1 MRVWMALMA
10 LAMLASTASAQERPV
25 RATFDNSVAGV
36 TEGGRF
42 DLSRLN
48 LAAAPIEAQAPS
60 AQRPAPPAPP
70 PPAPTR
76 RRRGSM
82 VGYIEDATVES
93 KIRVRFDTAY
103 HDTAPDRA
111 EFFYAKCG
119 CYRDVPTTDPAF
131 DPDSP
136 GPRPGAANDV
146 NFQQLDVW
154 GEYAIRPG
162 ISIFGQLPV
171 RWLQPQ
177 SFIPGTG
184 AGFPDHSGIG
194 DIRAGARF
202 AAINAEDHSLT
213 IQGQFFL
220 PSGDAENGMGT
231 DHASLEPEVLYFRQ
245 LTDIVTLESQFGV
258 WIPFGGAAGLLVAQW
273 TLGVIGS
280 LLPAEAEGRRVAE
293 VHRQEADDR
302 GRREDR
308 EDSLPEDREVRGQ
321 QSERRGRAEQLEPEH
336 RVRHTVVEPGH
347 AHGLLVDHGV
357 QAVHI
362 QARRTCHRPPVQC
375 LPGKTPER
383 ALDVPLG
390 GRRPDERRT
399 FRPLVREL
407 DRQLVVAP

>member
-1 MRVWMALMA
+1 MALMA

-25 RATFDNSVAGV
+25 RATFDNGVAGV

-258 WIPFGGAAGLLVAQW
+258 WIPFGGAAGLPTNGDDKFSGSVLNY
-273 TLGVIGS
+273 GIGS
-280 LLPAEAEGRRVAE
+280 GVDLFRRP
-293 VHRQEADDR
+293 
-302 GRREDR
+302 GL
-308 EDSLPEDREVRGQ
+308 SLGP
-321 QSERRGRAEQLEPEH
+321 
-336 RVRHTVVEPGH
+336 VVE
-347 AHGLLVDHGV
+347 LVGWHV
-357 QAVHI
+357 
-362 QARRTCHRPPVQC
+362 
-375 LPGKTPER
+375 
-383 ALDVPLG
+383 LG
-390 GRRPDERRT
+390 GFQTGAVADADGTNIVNLKIGGRVTLKDRDSIYFGYGHHLTDSTWYDDIWRFEYRRS
-399 FRPLVREL
+399 F
-407 DRQLVVAP
+407 